1 MASPWK
7 LGIVSLGCP
16 KNLADSEVALGL
28 ATAAGFELT
37 ADPAEADC
45 LVVNTCGFLESAR
58 AESIDT
64 ILEMARYKEEGRCRG
79 LVVTGCMGER
89 YAAELA
95 ESLPEVD
102 AILGT
107 RDYPRLPALLKG
119 LARGQGAGTPVGP
132 PAGALPLYPAELPR
146 QPLTAGHYGYVKI
159 GDGCAN
165 GCTFCSIPLMRGR
178 FASRP
183 VDDLLREVEG
193 LAARGAREA
202 ILIAQDT
209 TAYGVDRPEAGEAL
223 ATLLRALERQGAV
236 EWIRLL
242 YAYPGRLSDEV
253 IELLATGRHLLPYLD
268 LPLQHIDEAILRRM
282 GRRASEGETRAL
294 VARLHEAGIV
304 LRTTFITGFPGED
317 EAAFDRLADFVA
329 EGWFDWLGCF
339 TYSPE
344 EGTAAL
350 GLDRAVAPEVAARRA
365 ERLMEIQ
372 GEVSR
377 RRLAA
382 RVGRHEAVLVEGPS
396 AESELLLAGR
406 TRWMAPEIDG
416 VVYLTDAAGGVPPAA
431 GEIVEV
437 EITRAHDHDLEGRVV
452 GGVGRTP
459 RA

>member
-1 MASPWK
+1 MASPLK
-7 LGIVSLGCP
+7 LGLVSLGCP

-28 ATAAGFELT
+28 AKAAGFELT
-37 ADPAEADC
+37 AAPEEADC

-79 LVVTGCMGER
+79 LVVTGCLGER

-107 RDYPRLPALLKG
+107 TEYQRLPELLKR
-119 LARGQGAGTPVGP
+119 LAAGDAVEATKPQAMAASPGVR
-132 PAGALPLYPAELPR
+132 LYPAELPR
-146 QPLTAGHYGYVKI
+146 EPLTAAHYGYVKI

-183 VDDLLREVEG
+183 VDDVLLEVEG
-193 LAARGAREA
+193 LAARGVKEA

-209 TAYGVDRPEAGEAL
+209 TAYGCDRPEAGEDL
-223 ATLLRALERQGAV
+223 ATLLRALEAQGAV
-236 EWIRLL
+236 AWIRLL
-242 YAYPGRLSDEV
+242 YAYPGRLTDEV
-253 IELLATGRHLLPYLD
+253 VELLATSRHLLPYLD
-268 LPLQHIDEAILRRM
+268 LPLQHIDEQILRRM
-282 GRRASEGETRAL
+282 GRRASEQETRAV
-294 VARLHEAGIV
+294 VARLREAGV
-304 LRTTFITGFPGED
+304 TLRTTFITGFPGES
-317 EAAFDRLADFVA
+317 EGAFDRLAAFVG
-329 EGWFDWLGCF
+329 EGCFDWLGCF

-350 GLDRAVAPEVAARRA
+350 GIDGVVDPEVAAARA
-365 ERLMEIQ
+365 ERLLEIQ

-377 RRLAA
+377 ARLAA
-382 RVGRHEAVLVEGPS
+382 RVGTVETVLVEGES
-396 AESELLLAGR
+396 AESDLLLAGR
-406 TRWMAPEIDG
+406 TRGMAPEIDG
-416 VVYLTDAAGGVPPAA
+416 VVYLTDAEGEPPNA

-437 EITRAHDHDLEGRVV
+437 EITDSHDHDLEGRVV
-452 GGVGRTP
+452 NRDGS
-459 RA
+459 